1 VRRCSASKR
10 IHSRKRTKR
19 YFGPP
24 GVFVVETKNVA
35 GKVRISGS
43 EVRIGGR
50 HIPRRGAVLADG
62 DSGIS

>member
-1 VRRCSASKR
+1 M
-10 IHSRKRTKR
+10 
-19 YFGPP
+19 
-24 GVFVVETKNVA
+24 KNIA
-35 GKVRISGS
+35 GKVRISGR